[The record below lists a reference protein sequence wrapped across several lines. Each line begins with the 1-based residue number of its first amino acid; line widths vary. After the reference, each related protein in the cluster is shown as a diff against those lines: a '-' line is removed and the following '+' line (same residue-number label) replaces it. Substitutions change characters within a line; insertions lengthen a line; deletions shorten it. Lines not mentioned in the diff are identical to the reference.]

1 MGGINMELADIKG
14 VGPKKL
20 LELEDLGISTV
31 EDLLTYYP
39 YRYDL
44 FEPVELT
51 SDYDHERIAINVQ
64 VETTATTA
72 FIRKNFNKLQFRVNH
87 KGKVMYAVIFNRAFL
102 KPHIVIG
109 KTITLVGKYDKVK
122 NTFICDDIKLSPLT
136 KREIIPIYHVK
147 KGIKNNDIRKIMENA
162 IVDSAKV
169 PNYVPD
175 EFIMKYDFISKKQAL
190 RMIHMPHTEEEIKK
204 AKVYL
209 KYEELF
215 LFLFKIAYMKDE
227 NENMGKEEKYF
238 DMNKVKQFIDSL
250 PFELTDSQ
258 NEALS
263 LILKDIQS
271 NKKMN
276 RLVLGDVGSGKTII
290 SFISMYANFLAGY
303 QSVLMAPTE
312 VLARQHFESA
322 INYFKDFHLTVDV
335 LVGSM
340 TKKEKETVKQR
351 LISGDIDILIGT
363 HAIIEESVLFYR
375 LGLVITDEQHRF
387 GVKQREILKSKGEVP
402 DALYMS
408 ATPIPRTYAL
418 TLYGDLDVSF
428 IRHKP
433 GGRKEIITKI
443 KKYSELKD
451 VLMHV
456 LEEIKKGHQVYV
468 VASIIDDNEELDLK
482 SVETLKEK
490 FNMAYQGKI
499 PIEILHG
506 KLKQKDKDAIMQR
519 FKNNETKIL
528 ISTTVIEVGVDVKN
542 ATIMVI
548 FDADR
553 FGLAT
558 IHQLRGRV
566 GRNNLDSYCYLICD
580 KEIDRL
586 KVLEKS
592 NDGFYIAEKDLELRG
607 EGDLFGTMQS
617 GVKTFKIANLKTD
630 LKIMMQA
637 KQDSEEYLK
646 TGQYKNNMNYYRTVR
661 DLERLN

>member
-1 MGGINMELADIKG
+1 MELTDIKG
-14 VGPKKL
+14 VGPKTL
-20 LELEDLGISTV
+20 DHLHELGIYTLD
-31 EDLLTYYP
+31 DLLTDYP

-44 FEPVELT
+44 FEPTNLT
-51 SDYDHERIAINVQ
+51 EQYDNERIAINVI

-87 KGKVMYAVIFNRAFL
+87 NGKTMYAVIFNRAFL

-109 KTITLVGKYDKVK
+109 KTITLVGKYDLKR
-122 NTFICDDIKLSPLT
+122 NTFICDDIKLNPIT
-136 KREIIPIYHVK
+136 KKEIIPIYHVK
-147 KGIKNNDIRKIMENA
+147 KGIKSNDILKIIESA
-162 IVDSAKV
+162 IDDSVKI

-190 RMIHMPHTEEEIKK
+190 RMIHMPHKEEEIKK

-227 NENMGKEEKYF
+227 NENIYKEEKNF
-238 DMNKVKQFIDSL
+238 DEKKVENFIASL
-250 PFELTDSQ
+250 PFTLTDSQ
-258 NEALS
+258 DEALK
-263 LILKDIQS
+263 LILDDIKS

-322 INYFKDFHLTVDV
+322 ISYFKDYHLTIDI

-340 TKKEKETVKQR
+340 TKKEKEALKAR
-351 LISGDIDILIGT
+351 LASGEINILIGT
-363 HAIIEESVLFYR
+363 HAIIEDAVSFYR

-433 GGRKEIITKI
+433 GGRKTIVTKI

-456 LEEIKKGHQVYV
+456 LEEIKAGHQVYV

-506 KLKQKDKDAIMQR
+506 KLKQREKDAIMER

-542 ATIMVI
+542 ATVMVI

-566 GRNNLDSYCYLICD
+566 GRNNIDSYCYLISD

-586 KVLEKS
+586 KVLEES

-637 KQDSEEYLK
+637 KSDSEEYLK
-646 TGQYKNNMNYYRTVR
+646 SGQYKNNMNYKKIVR

>member
-1 MGGINMELADIKG
+1 MELTDING
-14 VGPKKL
+14 VGPKTL
-20 LELEDLGISTV
+20 DHLHELGIYTLD
-31 EDLLTYYP
+31 DLLTNYP

-44 FEPVELT
+44 FEPTNLT
-51 SDYDHERIAINVQ
+51 EQYDNERIAINVQ

-87 KGKVMYAVIFNRAFL
+87 NGKVMYAVIFNRAFL

-109 KTITLVGKYDKVK
+109 KTITLVGKYDVK
-122 NTFICDDIKLSPLT
+122 RNTFICDDIKLNPIT
-136 KREIIPIYHVK
+136 KKEIIPIYHVK
-147 KGIKNNDIRKIMENA
+147 KGIKSNDILKIIESA
-162 IVDSAKV
+162 IDDSAKI

-190 RMIHMPHTEEEIKK
+190 RMIHMPHKEEEIKK

-227 NENMGKEEKYF
+227 NENIYKEEKNF
-238 DMNKVKQFIDSL
+238 DEKKVENFIASL
-250 PFELTDSQ
+250 PFTLTDSQ
-258 NEALS
+258 EEALK
-263 LILKDIQS
+263 LILDDIKS

-322 INYFKDFHLTVDV
+322 ISYFKDYHLTIDI

-340 TKKEKETVKQR
+340 TKKEKEALKAR
-351 LISGDIDILIGT
+351 LASGEIDILIGT
-363 HAIIEESVLFYR
+363 HAIIEDAVSFYR

-433 GGRKEIITKI
+433 GGRKTIVTKI

-456 LEEIKKGHQVYV
+456 LEEIKARHQVYV

-506 KLKQKDKDAIMQR
+506 KLKQREKDAIMER

-542 ATIMVI
+542 ATVMVI

-566 GRNNLDSYCYLICD
+566 GRNNIDSYCYLISD

-586 KVLEKS
+586 KVLEES

-637 KQDSEEYLK
+637 KSDSEEYLK
-646 TGQYKNNMNYYRTVR
+646 SGQYKNNMNYKKIVR